1 VRHAKICLA
10 WLYAIT
16 KYGYPTPVDGMVKAF
31 EDAARLGFKYVEIE
45 AVGEA
50 NLQEIESRRSEL
62 RKTLDALGLEVVN
75 FAGIFRELVSP
86 VEAERAKAIELLA
99 RAADLAVYFGA
110 ELMQTD
116 TFTPPL
122 EFVGPRPYSSAV
134 VFGERYRVKVDPS
147 FSWRRFW
154 SIVVDGM
161 RRAAKVAADRGLK
174 LAVEP
179 RIGETISNSD
189 AMLRLIDEVG
199 EANFGAVLDV
209 GHLHAAKELIP
220 LSVEKLADRI
230 FYVHASD
237 NDGRD
242 NYHWAPGRG
251 TVDWDGLFEALRK
264 HRFSGPI
271 AVDVGGPDLKGRLD
285 EEVLEAKRFLEA
297 MVERHLSSG

>member
-1 VRHAKICLA
+1 MLPVEICLA

-16 KYGYPTPVDGMVKAF
+16 KYGYPTPFDAMLKTF
-31 EDAARLGFKYVEIE
+31 EDAARLGFEYVEIE
-45 AVGEA
+45 VVGEA
-50 NLQEIESRRSEL
+50 NLREVEERRSEL
-62 RKTLDALGLEVVN
+62 REKLNALGLKVVN

-86 VEAERAKAIELLA
+86 REAERARAIDLLA

-122 EFVGPRPYSSAV
+122 EFVGPRPYASAI
-134 VFGERYRVKVDPS
+134 VFGERYRVKIDPG
-147 FSWRRFW
+147 FSWRQFW

-161 RRAAKVAADRGLK
+161 RKAAKVAADRGLR

-179 RIGETISNSD
+179 RIGETVSNSD

-199 EANFGAVLDV
+199 EDNFGAVLDV
-209 GHLHAAKELIP
+209 GHLHAAKEPIP
-220 LSVEKLADRI
+220 LSVEKLENRI

-242 NYHWAPGRG
+242 NYHWAPGCG
-251 TVDWDGLFEALRK
+251 TVDWEGLFEALGK

-271 AVDVGGPDLKGRLD
+271 AVDVGGPDLRERLD
-285 EEVLEAKRFLEA
+285 GEVLEAKKFLED
-297 MVERHLSSG
+297 MVRRHLSNG